1 MILRPENGS
10 ISPDFIVE
18 RDKQLKHQNTQ
29 SFFTELRA
37 LERINSIYYPGPGLD
52 DSLNGVFLPSEIT
65 YIDRTPYFENVSQGD
80 FRTKLLP
87 PDSVDAVFLQDVHP
101 TRKDIDIFLAALRKN
116 GILVFSLYGCGMEGT
131 GAVNHETLKSIPTL
145 REEEILRN
153 WQNLFRTFRKVS

>member
-10 ISPDFIVE
+10 TPFEFVIE
-18 RDKQLKHQNTQ
+18 RDKELKSNNTQ
-29 SFFTELRA
+29 SFFSQLRS
-37 LERINSIYYPGPGLD
+37 LEPINSIYYPGPGLD

-101 TRKDIDIFLAALRKN
+101 TRKDIDIFVAALRKN
-116 GILVFSLYGCGMEGT
+116 GLLVFSMYGCGMEGA
-131 GAVNHETLKSIPTL
+131 GAVNHQTLKSFPNL
-145 REEEILRN
+145 KEEELLRN